1 MPKNDASLIS
11 RHDLS
16 IALALL
22 TRLPVKV
29 AHGNFN
35 RTANA
40 AWAYP
45 LAGAVLGTLA
55 GLAGMAAL
63 WVGLPTIIAALLALA
78 VLIIT
83 SGAMHEDGLADTADG
98 FWGGWSPEM
107 RLQIMKDSQIGT
119 YGVLALLLSLGLRTA
134 ALSEIFAGGAVLLPM
149 IAVAAMSR
157 GFLPAVM
164 AALPHARPHGL
175 AHSVGRPSQQT
186 ALLAAGVG
194 LAIAALSIGALSL
207 LALIGVG
214 LVALFVGAVA
224 HRKIGGQTGDIL
236 GATQQ
241 LGEIAV
247 LLLLIP

>member
-29 AHGNFN
+29 AHGNFD

-45 LAGAVLGTLA
+45 LAGAVLGAFA

-63 WVGLPTIIAALLALA
+63 WIGLPPIIAALLALA

-98 FWGGWSPEM
+98 FWGGWAPEK
-107 RLQIMKDSQIGT
+107 RLEIMKDSQIGT

-134 ALSEIFAGGAVLLPM
+134 ALSEIFAGGAVLLPV
-149 IAVAAMSR
+149 IAVAALSR

-164 AALPHARPHGL
+164 AALPHARTHGL
-175 AHSVGRPSQQT
+175 AHSVGRPSRQT
-186 ALLAAGVG
+186 AVLAAGVG
-194 LAIAALSIGALSL
+194 LAIAALSIGALAL
-207 LALIGVG
+207 LALIVVG
-214 LVALFVGAVA
+214 LVAFFVGTAA